1 MCFST
6 GSSVGLFSAVSR
18 LVCLV
23 LDWLVVFLTGLST
36 GLIQVEHFSKY
47 KLQTD
52 DSDEEE
58 EGGEGEGRE
67 GLPKRVKVSKLLFS

>member
-1 MCFST
+1 M
-6 GSSVGLFSAVSR
+6 
-18 LVCLV
+18 
-23 LDWLVVFLTGLST
+23 FLTGLLT

-58 EGGEGEGRE
+58 GGEGEGEGEGRE
-67 GLPKRVKVSKLLFS
+67 GLPKRVKV

>member
-18 LVCLV
+18 LV